1 MSTAATVEELAD
13 LTVVPGSLTRVRSG
27 ALVVPA
33 AERAAA
39 LAVEVTDSGPTR
51 LVVRGD
57 VRLSTV
63 AALRTA
69 LGQLLASGSG
79 DVVVNLAGTRFHD
92 VTGLGPLLSARRQ
105 AIRRGRRL
113 VLEDPPASLLRL
125 LAGTRL
131 YRVLQMD
138 QPPALQ
144 AGTRTAGWAGSRT
157 LLR

>member
-1 MSTAATVEELAD
+1 MPVAVTVEERAD
-13 LTVVPGSLTRVRSG
+13 LLVVPGSPRHATPG
-27 ALVVPA
+27 ARVVPA
-33 AERAAA
+33 GQRAAA
-39 LAVEVTDSGPTR
+39 LAVEGTDPGSAR

-63 AALRTA
+63 ATLRTA
-69 LGQLLASGSG
+69 LGQALASGSG

-113 VLEDPPASLLRL
+113 VLEDPPGSLLRL

-131 YRVLQMD
+131 YRVLQAD
-138 QPPALQ
+138 RPPAAP
-144 AGTRTAGWAGSRT
+144 AGTGTSGRAGGRN